1 MSKQEKATKSG
12 KQAAAVL
19 VSKLSEKSDN
29 VDDAH
34 IVRQNE
40 LKERLKTSS
49 TQYQYLT
56 KRYSEK
62 KLEKIRKSL
71 DAYKYGLN
79 AAAPLICMGPERCP
93 FFQACP
99 IGEGVKIESMGE
111 GPIKRIPIYDDL
123 EDFPVGDQCIAE
135 KVFIEQ
141 RLLDYVDEFDVD
153 PNRPSELALINDL
166 ALVDL
171 HKQRAVLFMA
181 SGDRE
186 GEGFDFQKVDVM
198 YDSDSGAEIGRA
210 YKEHPIMQIID
221 RLEKRR
227 HKILDELLATRRS
240 KAEMQAKFHSTGE
253 ASQLQQEIVRIREL
267 ITKRDKEHKL
277 LGEGSPLL
285 LEMEEEEDYIKL
297 DT

>member
-1 MSKQEKATKSG
+1 MSKQTKQPASS
-12 KQAAAVL
+12 AAIL
-19 VSKLSEKSDN
+19 VSKLSEKADS

-34 IVRQNE
+34 LVRQNQ
-40 LKERLKTSS
+40 LKERLQTS
-49 TQYQYLT
+49 TAQYEYLT

-99 IGEGVKIESMGE
+99 IGEGVKIESLGD
-111 GPIKRIPIYDDL
+111 GPIKRIPIYDDI

-227 HKILDELLATRRS
+227 HKILEELIATRKA

-253 ASQLQQEIVRIREL
+253 TSQLQQEIVRIREL
-267 ITKRDKEHKL
+267 IVRRDKEHKL
-277 LGEGSPLL
+277 LAEDARPL
-285 LEMEEEEDYIKL
+285 LEMVEEEEDYIKL
-297 DT
+297 DS